1 MNVVVATPSTV
12 ESSGAPQVI
21 RIEVEGVAT
30 REQAPQ
36 LRKAIARAIQLRI
49 AADDDDDDDEE
60 NEDDDDED
68 DRDDED
74 DSIAQL
80 RGQVELLRDEVHA
93 LHELVERVIGRK

>member
-12 ESSGAPQVI
+12 ESSGAPHVI
-21 RIEVEGVAT
+21 RIEVAGVAT

-36 LRKAIARAIQLRI
+36 LQRAIARAIQLRI
-49 AADDDDDDDEE
+49 AADDDDDDE

>member
-21 RIEVEGVAT
+21 RIEIEGVAT
-30 REQAPQ
+30 RDEAPQ
-36 LRKAIARAIQLRI
+36 LRNAIARAIQFRF
-49 AADDDDDDDEE
+49 AEDDDDDDE

-68 DRDDED
+68 DRDDEE

-80 RGQVELLRDEVHA
+80 RGQVELLRDEVHE
-93 LHELVERVIGRK
+93 LHELVERVISRK